1 MLSIIIPTY
10 NEKDNL
16 PKLMENI
23 FGILKE
29 AAIEAEMVIVDD
41 NSPDG
46 TGELAEELA
55 KKYPVKVL
63 HREGKL
69 GLSSAVLAGFS
80 RASGEILMVTDAD
93 GSHDYRLIPQI
104 VKAIDQDGYELVVAS
119 RYMPGGGVTEWP
131 FKRKL
136 ISWGATTLGRLFTP
150 IKDCVSGFF
159 AFKREIISGVNINP
173 IGYKVGLEIFAKGKY
188 KKYLEIPYIFN
199 DRQIG
204 ESKLSSKEIVYYA
217 QQIFSLLK
225 YRLFGR

>member
-1 MLSIIIPTY
+1 MLSIIVPTF
-10 NEKDNL
+10 NEKETL
-16 PKLMENI
+16 PLMMEDV
-23 FGILKE
+23 FGILKD
-29 AAIEAEMVIVDD
+29 AGIESEMIIVDD

-46 TGELAEELA
+46 TGDLAEELA
-55 KKYPVKVL
+55 KKFPVKVL
-63 HREGKL
+63 HREGKF
-69 GLSSAVLAGFS
+69 GLSSAVLTGFS

-93 GSHDYRLIPQI
+93 GSHDYRIIPEM
-104 VKAIDQDGYELVVAS
+104 VKAITDEGYELVVAS

-131 FKRKL
+131 MKRKI

-188 KKYLEIPYIFN
+188 TKSKEIPYIFN

-204 ESKLSSKEIVYYA
+204 ESKLSNKEIIYYA
-217 QQIFSLLK
+217 QQILSLLK
-225 YRLFGR
+225 YRIFGR

>member
-217 QQIFSLLK
+217 QQVFSLLK